1 MSDQLLIV
9 LRVCLLMLVYLV
21 FLRVLRAVWVELRA
35 EAPRSTASDR
45 RAVPVAASA
54 SASGGAVAAPPGPA
68 PVSTSAKGE
77 VAGIRVVAPA
87 SLTGTSYRLESETT
101 IGRAA
106 GCGIPIDDAHISKLH
121 ARVFPSGDR
130 WYVEDLGSTNGTMVN
145 GSAIVAAAPVGPGD
159 RVQVGDV
166 VLELV

>member
-1 MSDQLLIV
+1 MSDQLLVV
-9 LRVCLLMLVYLV
+9 LRVLLLVLVYLV

-35 EAPRSTASDR
+35 EAPRPAGER
-45 RAVPVAASA
+45 VRVPA
-54 SASGGAVAAPPGPA
+54 AAPAGPA
-68 PVSTSAKGE
+68 P
-77 VAGIRVVAPA
+77 AGPTTPASRGGGSGAVVGIQLLAPA
-87 SLTGTSYRLESETT
+87 SLAGMAYRIEGETT

-106 GCGIPIDDAHISKLH
+106 GCGIPIDDPHISKLH

-145 GSAIVAAAPVGPGD
+145 GSVIVAAAPVGPGD

-166 VLELV
+166 VMELV